1 MIWTNIKRITR
12 AGFFSFWRNG
22 FVSLASV
29 LIMII
34 TLSVIG
40 SIIFVHALLATSLAQ
55 IQDKVDVNVY
65 FVTTAPEDQI
75 LAMKQ
80 TIEQLPE
87 VAQVTYVSR
96 DQELQDFKDRH
107 ANNQLTLQAL
117 DELGDNPLGAVLNIK
132 AREPSQYEGIAAY
145 LDQRKNAADGS
156 GNIIDTVNYSQNKQ
170 AIDKLSQIITSAE
183 KLGTIL
189 TALFILISIII
200 TFNTIRLA
208 IYMSKEE
215 IAVMRLVG
223 ASRTYI
229 RGPFVVSGILYGLAA
244 GLLTLAIFYPI
255 SYWLGNASQNFFIG
269 MNIFDFYISNFPFIF
284 LVVVGSGMF
293 IGAVSSF
300 LATHKYLK
308 V

>member
-12 AGFFSFWRNG
+12 SGFFSFWRNG

-29 LIMII
+29 FIMVI

-40 SIIFVHALLATSLAQ
+40 SIIFVHALLTSSLQAL
-55 IQDKVDVNVY
+55 QDKVDVNVY

-75 LAMKQ
+75 LAMQKDLQ
-80 TIEQLPE
+80 SLPD
-87 VAQVTYVSR
+87 VANVTYVSR
-96 DQELQDFKDRH
+96 DQELADFKERH
-107 ANNQLTLQAL
+107 ADNQLTLQAL
-117 DELGDNPLGAVLNIK
+117 DELGDNPLGAVLNVK
-132 AREPSQYEGIAAY
+132 AKDPSEYEGIANY

-170 AIDKLSQIITSAE
+170 AIDRLNTIIHSAE
-183 KLGTIL
+183 SLGTIL
-189 TALFILISIII
+189 TIVLILLSIII

-208 IYMSKEE
+208 IYMAREE

-255 SYWLGNASQNFFIG
+255 CYWLGNASQNFFIG
-269 MNIFDFYISNFPFIF
+269 LNIFDYYIANFPLIF
-284 LVVVGSGMF
+284 LVVVGSGMV

>member
-1 MIWTNIKRITR
+1 M
-12 AGFFSFWRNG
+12 
-22 FVSLASV
+22 V
-29 LIMII
+29 I

-40 SIIFVHALLATSLAQ
+40 SIIFVHALLTSSLQAL
-55 IQDKVDVNVY
+55 QDKVDVNVY

-75 LAMKQ
+75 LAMQKDLQ
-80 TIEQLPE
+80 SLPD
-87 VAQVTYVSR
+87 VANVTYVSR
-96 DQELQDFKDRH
+96 DQELADFKERH
-107 ANNQLTLQAL
+107 ADNQLTLQAL
-117 DELGDNPLGAVLNIK
+117 DELGDNPLGAVLNVK
-132 AREPSQYEGIAAY
+132 AKDPSEYEGIANY

-170 AIDKLSQIITSAE
+170 AIDRLNTIIHSAE
-183 KLGTIL
+183 SLGTIL
-189 TALFILISIII
+189 TIVLILLSIII

-208 IYMSKEE
+208 IYMAREE

-255 SYWLGNASQNFFIG
+255 CYWLGNASQNFFIG
-269 MNIFDFYISNFPFIF
+269 LNIFDYYIANFPLIF
-284 LVVVGSGMF
+284 LVVVGSGMV